1 MTPRLLPGPKIEL
14 RATVEVPTSKSLT
27 NRALI
32 AAAVADGGRISR
44 PLDCD
49 DTRVLAAAL
58 GAAGWSIEWSSE
70 IEIGR
75 RSVPEGPCALDL
87 RDSGTGARLILGLLA
102 ALPGSVTVDGSAR
115 LRQRPM
121 APLVRALESLGARIT
136 TKGGHLPASI
146 VGEELAGGSVEIRPE
161 CSSQFVSSLLLAAPL
176 MRRGLELEITGQL
189 PSAPYLDLTHEV
201 LRSFGCGIV
210 ASTDRR
216 HWQVPPGPLRPTE
229 ISIEGDWSAAA
240 FALAA
245 AAVAGGRLAVAP
257 LDPTSRQGDR
267 TVLRLLSDAGLD
279 SDWEGDRLVARGP
292 VTAPIVA
299 DLRHTPDLFPALVVV
314 AACAPP
320 GSRLSGLEHLA
331 YKESDRLRV
340 MVDNLGRLGATIIV
354 EGATLTVVRGLQLAK
369 GPPRPVTAAGDH
381 RVAMALAVAALGAGP
396 LLLDDGDC
404 VSKSFPGF
412 WEMWNRVIEPSEV

>member
-1 MTPRLLPGPKIEL
+1 VTPRLLPGPKIEL

-32 AAAVADGGRISR
+32 AAAVADGGRISS

-58 GAAGWSIEWSSE
+58 GAAGWGIEWSSD

-75 RSVPEGPCALDL
+75 RTNPEGHYALDL
-87 RDSGTGARLILGLLA
+87 GDSGTGARLLLGLLA
-102 ALPGSVTVDGSAR
+102 AIPGSVTVDGSAR
-115 LRQRPM
+115 LRERPM
-121 APLVRALESLGARIT
+121 APLVRALDRLGARVT
-136 TKGGHLPASI
+136 TSGGQLPVSI
-146 VGEELAGGSVEIRPE
+146 VGGELEGGSVEIRPE

-176 MRRGLELEITGQL
+176 MRKGLELEITGQL
-189 PSAPYLDLTHEV
+189 PSVPYLDLTHEV

-216 HWQVPPGPLRPTE
+216 HWKVPPGPLRPTE

-245 AAVAGGRLAVAP
+245 AAVAGGRVIVAP
-257 LDPTSRQGDR
+257 LDPASRQGDR
-267 TVLRLLSDAGLD
+267 AVLRLLRDAGLD
-279 SDWEGDRLVARGP
+279 SAWEGDHLIVRGP
-292 VTAPIVA
+292 VTTPIVA
-299 DLRHTPDLFPALVVV
+299 DLHHTPDLFPALVVV

-320 GSRLSGLEHLA
+320 GSRLCGLEHLA

-340 MVDNLGRLGATIIV
+340 MVDNLGRLGATIAV
-354 EGATLTVVRGLQLAK
+354 EGATLTVVRGVQLAK
-369 GPPRPVTAAGDH
+369 GPPRTVNAASDH
-381 RVAMALAVAALGAGP
+381 RVAMALAVAALRAGP

-404 VSKSFPGF
+404 VSKSFPTF
-412 WEMWNRVIEPSEV
+412 WGMWNRVTQPSEV